1 MAAPNILVTGFGP
14 FPGAVRN
21 PSTRLALFLSRSRRI
36 TRSATVKAAII
47 PTAYEGLSSALA
59 RLLDAEQPDAVLMLG
74 LAGSTPY
81 LRIETRAANQVSSLY
96 PDATRRKTDRM
107 LIAGAPGI
115 LPVRAPVR
123 SLLQAARSTGV
134 EARLS
139 NDAGSYICNAALFHA
154 LHRTR
159 AKPAL
164 PIAFVHIPWP
174 RGRGKQKPGMVG
186 RLPTWPML
194 ERAAEQ
200 VLLRLIAALQA
211 TR

>member
-14 FPGAVRN
+14 FPGALRN
-21 PSTRLALFLSRSRRI
+21 PSARLALFLSRSRRI
-36 TRSATVKAAII
+36 ARSATVKAAII
-47 PTAYEGLSSALA
+47 PTAYEGLSSTLAL
-59 RLLDAEQPDAVLMLG
+59 LLDAEQPDAVLMLG

-81 LRIETRAANQVSSLY
+81 LRIETRAANRVSSLY
-96 PDATRRKTDRM
+96 PDAMRGKTDRM

-115 LPVRAPVR
+115 LQVRAPVR

-139 NDAGSYICNAALFHA
+139 NDAGSYICNGALFHA

-164 PIAFVHIPWP
+164 PVAFVHIPWP
-174 RGRGKQKPGMVG
+174 RGRSKQKPGVVS
-186 RLPTWPML
+186 RRPTWPML